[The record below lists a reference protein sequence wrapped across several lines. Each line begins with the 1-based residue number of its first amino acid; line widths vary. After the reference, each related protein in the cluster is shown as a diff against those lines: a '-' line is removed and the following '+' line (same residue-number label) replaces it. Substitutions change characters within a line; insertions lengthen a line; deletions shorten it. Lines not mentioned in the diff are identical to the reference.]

1 MCIPAGVVI
10 KRPQLLI
17 KGNCGHTLMI
27 LCIVWRALL
36 NGPPSNSATLSLTL
50 LDTVEALSIADV
62 PAVRNDSKLKK
73 LAIA

>member
-1 MCIPAGVVI
+1 MV
-10 KRPQLLI
+10 
-17 KGNCGHTLMI
+17 
-27 LCIVWRALL
+27 LCIAWYALL

-62 PAVRNDSKLKK
+62 PAVRSDSKLKE